1 MQEAVSDI
9 LLARS
14 RDTDGMSRMLMVS
27 LAAHAVLIVG
37 LVAAPDT
44 WLSSHVEDSEN
55 VMMISIGGVAGPDA
69 GGMTPIAGR
78 AVQRVAEPEAKPRDV
93 RPAPETPKMVE
104 PTPAA
109 KPAPRIKPVEKPAE
123 RSTSRTP
130 TSGAEVKSGAAAANT
145 GGAAVPFG
153 GLSTTSGGGTGAA
166 YTDYANFCCPSY
178 LNTMVQLIQR
188 NWNQNQGATGTV
200 LMKFTVLRDGRIVN
214 IEHEKP
220 SNIFLLDTE
229 AQRALAKTTLPAL
242 PREFPDD
249 RLTVHLYFQYKR

>member
-9 LLARS
+9 LLVRARE
-14 RDTDGMSRMLMVS
+14 TDGISRMLVVS
-27 LAAHAVLIVG
+27 LAAHAVLIAV
-37 LVAAPDT
+37 LVAAPDA
-44 WLSSHVEDSEN
+44 WLSSRTAEPAN
-55 VMMISIGGVAGPDA
+55 VMTISIGGVAGPES
-69 GGMTPIAGR
+69 GGMTAIAGR

-93 RPAPETPKMVE
+93 RPAPTAPEMVE
-104 PTPAA
+104 PTRTA
-109 KPAPRIKPVEKPAE
+109 KPAPRARPVDKPAE

-130 TSGAEVKSGAAAANT
+130 TTGAEVKSGSAAANT

-153 GLSTTSGGGTGAA
+153 GLSTTAGGGTGQA

-188 NWNQNQGATGTV
+188 NWNSNQGATGQV
-200 LMKFTVLRDGRIVN
+200 LMKFTVTRDGRIVN

-220 SNIFLLDTE
+220 SNIYLLDTE
-229 AQRALAKTTLPAL
+229 AQRALAKTTLPPL